1 MDNEATK
8 ILNVPQNNETKKET
22 VVEPKVEKKD
32 SFGARMAA
40 TAAGAALGTG
50 AAMAADHIFTATAVE
65 AEEET
70 VEAEVVEA
78 VVEEAPQEV
87 ETVTAT
93 VQPEPQH
100 TVVEHVV
107 TVKVEQV
114 PPTEPQPTVQQTAY
128 VPDPE
133 QSSISDDEVHVVGV
147 VVQDNGQGGMATLA
161 GLQQGNETAV
171 VVDVDSDGII
181 DVIAVDEN
189 HDGQYASNEIHDISG
204 AGMETAD
211 VIGAYVHEAQAHDA
225 VAVVTNVDTGE
236 QYGIT
241 ESEDGFGL
249 TALNEMTPDTN
260 SELYTAS
267 NDDMPDYMNDADP
280 GFMEA

>member
-22 VVEPKVEKKD
+22 VAEPKVEKKD

-65 AEEET
+65 AEEES
-70 VEAEVVEA
+70 VESEVVEA

-107 TVKVEQV
+107 TVKVEQAPSV
-114 PPTEPQPTVQQTAY
+114 EPQPMAQQTAY
-128 VPDPE
+128 EPE
-133 QSSISDDEVHVVGV
+133 TEQPSVSDDEVHVVGV

-171 VVDVDSDGII
+171 VVDVDSDGTI

-189 HDGQYASNEIHDISG
+189 HDGQYTANEIHDVSG
-204 AGMETAD
+204 EGLATAN
-211 VIGAYVHEAQAHDA
+211 VIEAYVEEAHAHDA
-225 VAVVTNVDTGE
+225 VAVVVNAETGE

-241 ESEDGFGL
+241 ENEGGYGL
-249 TALNEMTPDTN
+249 TALEEMTPDMN